1 MADDVEDKT
10 EEATPKKLSD
20 SRKKG
25 QVAKSQDLTTS
36 FILLTGMIMLLSSA
50 RHLYEM
56 LAGMTVAIFT
66 NLDKQ
71 YVTHSDLVF
80 WFDIGI
86 DYLLMMIM
94 PILGAIFV
102 TALLINIYQV
112 GLVISPESLKPKW
125 DKLNI
130 FNLKNFKKFFE
141 LSAVM
146 KMVFG
151 LSKLAVVGFVVASF
165 IIGLLPEIES
175 MIHANPKELLIFLAT
190 AVLEIGLVIALILI
204 ILGIADNMYQ
214 KWKFARDMKMS
225 KQEVKEERK
234 QQEGD
239 MHVKSRMR
247 EMMQKF
253 SQSRMKGNV
262 PHADVV
268 IANPVHYAVA
278 IKYDPDTMVAPLCL
292 AKGARKLALS
302 IKEIARESNVPIVEN
317 PLLARAMYKV
327 VEVGQMVP
335 PDFYHAV
342 AEVLAYI
349 YRLDEKVREKDEDVS
364 LPVPGYGIEEQEE
377 ANARV
382 AP

>member
-1 MADDVEDKT
+1 MADDVADKT
-10 EEATPKKLSD
+10 EDATAKKLTD

-25 QVAKSQDLTTS
+25 QVAKSQDLTTA
-36 FILLTGMIMLLSSA
+36 FILLTGMIMLLTVSKG
-50 RHLYEM
+50 LYEM
-56 LAGMTVAIFT
+56 LAGLTVAIFT

-71 YVTHSDLVF
+71 YVSHAGLVF
-80 WFDIGI
+80 WFDVGI
-86 DYLLMMIM
+86 KYTLLMIM
-94 PILGAIFV
+94 PVLGAIFV
-102 TALLINIYQV
+102 MALLVNIYQV

-130 FNLKNFKKFFE
+130 FNMKNFKKFFE
-141 LSAVM
+141 ISAVM

-151 LSKLAVVGFVVASF
+151 LSKLAVVGFVVGSF
-165 IIGLLPEIES
+165 IMGLLPEIET
-175 MIHANPKELLIFLAT
+175 MVNAKPKELLLFLAES
-190 AVLEIGLVIALILI
+190 VLHIGLVIALILI
-204 ILGIADNMYQ
+204 ILGIADTIYQ
-214 KWKFARDMKMS
+214 RWKFARDMKMS

-268 IANPVHYAVA
+268 IANPIHYAVA
-278 IKYDPDTMVAPLCL
+278 IKYDPDNMVAPVCL
-292 AKGARKLALS
+292 AKGARLMALA
-302 IKEIARESNVPIVEN
+302 IKDIARENNVPIVEN

-349 YRLDEKVREKDEDVS
+349 YRLDEKMKARDEDVS
-364 LPVPGYGIEEQEE
+364 LPLPGYGIEEQKG
-377 ANARV
+377 ANATA